1 MALQRVK
8 IGDMRYTVTLQRKT
22 VTENEYGETVET
34 WTDIATTKA
43 ARWEIRGQERWA
55 AQQVVASIEAKYII
69 RWRSDIGPLDRM
81 VEGGKTYDILAVAP
95 REYRKWLEL
104 TVSARGE

>member
-1 MALQRVK
+1 
-8 IGDMRYTVTLQRKT
+8 
-22 VTENEYGETVET
+22 
-34 WTDIATTKA
+34 
-43 ARWEIRGQERWA
+43 
-55 AQQVVASIEAKYII
+55 VVASIEAKYII